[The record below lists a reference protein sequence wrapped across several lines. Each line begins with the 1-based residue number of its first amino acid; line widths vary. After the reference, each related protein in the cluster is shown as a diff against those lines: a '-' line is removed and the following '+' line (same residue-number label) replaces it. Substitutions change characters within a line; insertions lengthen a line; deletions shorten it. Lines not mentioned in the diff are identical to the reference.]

1 MKKFILLAATALI
14 SASATA
20 SASNRWPVTAEY
32 ENHPSWPVAVAKY
45 PSWPVENSKFPRWPV
60 KVAKY
65 PSWPVEAT
73 KYPADEAKF
82 PGLPSSEDNKYP
94 HPGR

>member
-14 SASATA
+14 SASAAA

-32 ENHPSWPVAVAKY
+32 ENHPSWPVEAT
-45 PSWPVENSKFPRWPV
+45 
-60 KVAKY
+60 KY

-82 PGLPSSEDNKYP
+82 PGFPSSEDNKYP
-94 HPGR
+94 HPGC